1 MSGPRV
7 NNADLL
13 APPVVQTIQ
22 QRSLVVGVVFAV
34 MSIIGLLIRPG
45 EFFPAYLLGFMAWL
59 GVTLG
64 CMAILMLQHM
74 AGGGWGMVIPR
85 PLEACTR
92 TLPVMVLLVIP
103 MLVGLPHIYVSARPA
118 HMSGAK
124 HLHESTHSD
133 LN

>member
-34 MSIIGLLIRPG
+34 MAIIGLLIRPG

-64 CMAILMLQHM
+64 CLAILMLQHM
-74 AGGGWGMVIPR
+74 TGGAWVW
-85 PLEACTR
+85 
-92 TLPVMVLLVIP
+92 
-103 MLVGLPHIYVSARPA
+103 
-118 HMSGAK
+118 
-124 HLHESTHSD
+124 
-133 LN
+133 

>member
-45 EFFPAYLLGFMAWL
+45 EFFPAYLLGFMARL

-64 CMAILMLQHM
+64 CLAILMLQHM
-74 AGGGWGMVIPR
+74 RGGAWGLVVR
-85 PLEACTR
+85 RFLEAGTR
-92 TLPVMVLLVIP
+92 TLPLIALLSIP
-103 MLVGLPHIYVSARPA
+103 LLFGMPTLYIWTHCS
-118 HMSGAK
+118 
-124 HLHESTHSD
+124 ES
-133 LN
+133 

>member
-7 NNADLL
+7 NNADLM

-34 MSIIGLLIRPG
+34 MSIIRVLIRPG

-64 CMAILMLQHM
+64 CLAILMLQHM
-74 AGGGWGMVIPR
+74 TGGAWGLVIR
-85 PLEACTR
+85 RILEAGTR
-92 TLPVMVLLVIP
+92 TLPLMALLFIP
-103 MLVGLPHIYVSARPA
+103 LLFGMPKLYVCARASAVASAQDLQELTRA
-118 HMSGAK
+118 H
-124 HLHESTHSD
+124 L
-133 LN
+133 